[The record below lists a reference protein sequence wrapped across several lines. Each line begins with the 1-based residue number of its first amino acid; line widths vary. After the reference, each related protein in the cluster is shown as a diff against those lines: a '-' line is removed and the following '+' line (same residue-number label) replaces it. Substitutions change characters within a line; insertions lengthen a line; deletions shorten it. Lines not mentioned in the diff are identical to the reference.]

1 MCVRWREKPQS
12 SDLNAA
18 DSAVSGPALSGPAV
32 SEPALSGP
40 AFALPAGSEQAKL
53 EQCCWEPLDRWQP
66 SASAAVL
73 VAAWPGSVPHF
84 LAVHTAGPCWRS
96 RAPADT
102 YSTGPAPPTGAKI
115 LSPRAA
121 PCWHPLPS
129 GTAARRRQHLSYSG
143 QPCPACHRP

>member
-1 MCVRWREKPQS
+1 MCVRWLEKPRS

-18 DSAVSGPALSGPAV
+18 DSAVSGPAV
-32 SEPALSGP
+32 SGP
-40 AFALPAGSEQAKL
+40 AFALPADSEQTKL
-53 EQCCWEPLDRWQP
+53 EQCCLEPLDRWQP

-84 LAVHTAGPCWRS
+84 LAVHTAGPYWRS
-96 RAPADT
+96 RAPPDT
-102 YSTGPAPPTGAKI
+102 SSTGPAPPTGAKI
-115 LSPRAA
+115 LPPRAE

-129 GTAARRRQHLSYSG
+129 RTAARRRQHLSYSG